1 MFNMQINTLR
11 LITIRLIAAMVVVI
25 LVAAAGCIGEEN
37 ATSGNSIDSALE
49 RTIIDSAGREVE
61 IPAEINRVVC
71 SSGGT
76 CIRYLVYIDAAD
88 SIVAVE
94 SGEQETSA
102 NRAYVLANPQFA
114 DLPVTGSSRGVAL
127 DLEQVM
133 VINPQVI
140 FTMGSQ
146 LVSNESSGALTA
158 ADTMQIKTGIPA
170 ITIASGSFQDEEA
183 KARLYSSFRLLGE
196 IFGKESRAEELI
208 AYTEAT
214 LTDLDRRTGD
224 ISKFE
229 QKTAFIGGLSH
240 AGAHGLLSTQS
251 EYMPFIWCRVKNVA
265 EGSDIQSAD
274 FPKESLIY
282 ADPEYIFIDAGTL
295 NVQDEISAFED
306 IRSPV
311 YANIQAV
318 QNGNV
323 YATLPYTSRQTNLE
337 TQLVDAYFVGK
348 TIYPDRFEDIDIKI
362 KADEI
367 YTMFVGKPVFDQLN
381 ANCNNL
387 GFEKIPLTKR

>member
-1 MFNMQINTLR
+1 MSNMQISTLQ
-11 LITIRLIAAMVVVI
+11 LLAVTVVI
-25 LVAAAGCIGEEN
+25 MLVATAGCIGD
-37 ATSGNSIDSALE
+37 ATSGNSTGSASG
-49 RTIIDSAGREVE
+49 RTIVDSAGRGVE
-61 IPAEINRVVC
+61 IPIEVDRVVC

-76 CIRYLVYIDAAD
+76 CVRYLAYIDVTD
-88 SIVAVE
+88 RIIAVE
-94 SGEQETSA
+94 SGEQEAST
-102 NRAYVLANPQFA
+102 NRAYVIANPQFA
-114 DLPVTGSSRGVAL
+114 DLPVTGSSRGVVL
-127 DLEQVM
+127 DLEQVV

-146 LVSNESSGALTA
+146 LVSNESSGTLTA
-158 ADTMQIKTGIPA
+158 ADTMQTKTGIPV

-214 LTDLDRRTGD
+214 LADLDRRTAD
-224 ISKFE
+224 IPESE

-240 AGAHGLLSTQS
+240 GGAHGLLSTQS

-265 EGSDIQSAD
+265 AGSGIQSAD
-274 FPKESLIY
+274 FPKESLVY

-306 IRSPV
+306 IRNPM
-311 YANIQAV
+311 YANLRAV
-318 QNGNV
+318 QSGNV

-348 TIYPDRFEDIDIKI
+348 TVYPDRFEDIDIRM

-367 YTMFVGKPVFDQLN
+367 YTTFVGKPVFDQLN

-387 GFEKIPLTKR
+387 GFERVPLTKR